1 MDTFIR
7 SELLLG
13 EGSINTLKSKTI
25 LVFGCG
31 GVGSYVIEGLVRTG
45 ISNFIIVDN
54 DTVSK
59 SNINR
64 QIIAT
69 ANTVGKSKVEVT
81 KERILSINPSA
92 NVKAFETFILEDS
105 LETICFENVDYVVDC
120 IDTISG
126 KIAIIK
132 KAKELNIPIIS
143 SMGTGNKLD
152 PLQFKITDI
161 SKTSVCPLA
170 KVMRYELK
178 KRNIKNVKVLFS
190 TEIPID
196 LSNNELEK
204 KLLQDEASVKH
215 QIPGSVSFVPS
226 IAGLLIA
233 REIILDLLKG

>member
-13 EGSINTLKSKTI
+13 DGSINTLKSKTI

-81 KERILSINPSA
+81 KERILSINQAA
-92 NVKAFETFILEDS
+92 NVKTFKTFILEDS

>member
-13 EGSINTLKSKTI
+13 EGSISKLNSKTV

-31 GVGSYVIEGLVRTG
+31 GVGSFVIEGLVRTG

-69 ANTVGKSKVEVT
+69 TNTIGKSKVEVT
-81 KERILSINPSA
+81 KERILSINPIS
-92 NVKAFETFILEDS
+92 NVLTYETFILENS
-105 LETICFENVDYVVDC
+105 LESINFENVDYVVDC

-132 KAKELNIPIIS
+132 KAKELNIPVIS

-190 TEIPID
+190 TETPID

-204 KLLQDEASVKH
+204 KLLQDEGSVKH